1 MDIEQ
6 TQARRWQL
14 LARMDEDEFE
24 AEPAALWRGR
34 LRAASRNGIGA
45 RVAVKAGG
53 VVQTDEVRSGGSY
66 ISHNDM
72 RLHFGL
78 GEATRVESIEVRW
91 PGRGGPRHSA
101 PLRSTARCWLKRARG
116 GTPPAGS

>member
-14 LARMDEDEFE
+14 LTRMDEDEFE
-24 AEPAALWRGR
+24 AEPAACWRGR

-66 ISHNDM
+66 ISHTVM
-72 RLHFGL
+72 
-78 GEATRVESIEVRW
+78 I
-91 PGRGGPRHSA
+91 
-101 PLRSTARCWLKRARG
+101 
-116 GTPPAGS
+116 